1 MTDAIRDNNHI
12 PVALG
17 VSSVDNVT
25 PLPFKIDPVTGR
37 VLTDSA
43 GGGGYT
49 NLTQF
54 VEQTAWRMFYSN
66 GSGDV
71 TELALGAN
79 GEVLTSAGPAAI
91 PTWTAVGGTG
101 TVTSVGFTGGIISVA
116 TATTTPA
123 FTVAGTSGGV
133 VYFSSASTWASS
145 AALTANSIM
154 IGGGAGVAPATIT
167 TGTGVLTALG
177 VNVGSAGAFVTF
189 NGALGTPSSG
199 TVTNLTGTAS
209 ININGTV
216 GATTPTTGVF
226 TTLVAGSTTSLL
238 LGTAGSAVGN
248 IGFRNAT
255 SGTITL
261 APVAGALGTVT
272 LTLPAATDTVA
283 VLATSQAFTNKTY
296 NGLTLTSTTGTFTL
310 AAGKTLTV
318 NNTITFTG
326 TDSTTMT
333 LPTTSKTLAA
343 NDGSNWTF
351 TSQAIGDLVYAT
363 STTAFGRLAA
373 VALGSVLTSA
383 GTGTAPVWNSAPQIT
398 TIELGHAT
406 DTTLSRSSAGVIAV
420 EGVVIPSISSTNT
433 LTNKRITKRTGT
445 TTSSAT
451 PTINTDNVD
460 YYSITAQTVDITS
473 MTTNLSGTPTTAQ
486 QLRIDIT
493 GTAARAITWGA
504 SFANGPVALP
514 TTTVTTTRLYVLLEW
529 DGSIWRCMASGSTV

>member
-1 MTDAIRDNNHI
+1 MTEAIRDQNHVT
-12 PVALG
+12 VALG
-17 VSSVDNVT
+17 VSSSDATVTLPLKVD
-25 PLPFKIDPVTGR
+25 PATGR
-37 VLTDSA
+37 LLTD
-43 GGGGYT
+43 GGSGYT

-54 VEQTAWRMFYSN
+54 VDQTPWRIFYSN

-71 TELALGAN
+71 TELALGAADTYLKSN
-79 GEVLTSAGPAAI
+79 GASAA
-91 PTWTAVGGTG
+91 PTWATVSGSG
-101 TVTSVGFTGGIISVA
+101 TVTSVSFTGGLISVA

-123 FTVAGTSGGV
+123 LTVAGTSGGV
-133 VYFSSASTWASS
+133 PYFSSASTWASS
-145 AALTANSIM
+145 AALAANALV
-154 IGGGAGVAPATIT
+154 IGGGAGAAPATTT

-226 TTLVAGSTTSLL
+226 TTLVAGSATSLL
-238 LGTAGSAVGN
+238 LGTAGSAVGSV
-248 IGFRNAT
+248 GFRNAT
-255 SGTITL
+255 SGTITV

-272 LTLPAATDTVA
+272 LTLPAATDTIA
-283 VLATSQAFTNKTY
+283 VLAASQAFTNKTY

-318 NNTITFTG
+318 NNSITFTG

-351 TSQAIGDLVYAT
+351 TSQAIGDLVYAS
-363 STTAFGRLAA
+363 STTAFTRLAA
-373 VALGSVLTSA
+373 VAVGSVLASA
-383 GTGTAPVWNSAPQIT
+383 GTGTAPAWSSAPQIT

-406 DTTLSRSSAGVIAV
+406 DTTLSRASAGVLAV

-433 LTNKRITKRTGT
+433 LTNKRITKRVGT

-460 YYSITAQTVDITS
+460 YYSLTAQTVDITS
-473 MTTNLSGTPTTAQ
+473 FTTNLSGTPTDNQT
-486 QLRIDIT
+486 LWISIT

-504 SFANGPVALP
+504 SFEASTVALP
-514 TTTVTTTRLYVLLEW
+514 TTTVSTNRLDVGFVW
-529 DGSIWRCMASGSTV
+529 NAATSKWRCIASA